1 MENRTDNLE
10 TPKLISFII
19 PCYHSAKTLPFV
31 VEEIERTMQALPQY
45 RTQIVMVNDDPKDGT
60 WSVIQKLCHEKTGR
74 DGICFARN
82 FGQHAA
88 LMAGI
93 RRAQGDILVCL
104 DDDGQTPANE
114 MFKLI
119 DKLEDFDLVFA
130 EYKNKQHSGFRNFG
144 SKVNDLMARWLL
156 SKPKDLKIMSYFA
169 CRRYVVD
176 EVLRY
181 ENPYPYMSGLLLRAT
196 KKVTNVEVNHRER
209 AEGTSGYSLKKLML
223 LWINGFTSF
232 SVKPLRFATFIGFI
246 TAMFGFLFGIYVIIH
261 KFVVPNSLMGWS
273 STMAVLLFLGGMIM
287 LMLGMV
293 GEYVGRIYLSI
304 NRSPQF
310 VIRKKVGFEDEK
322 NGKQ

>member
-1 MENRTDNLE
+1 MD
-10 TPKLISFII
+10 KISFVI
-19 PCYHSAKTLPFV
+19 PCYHSEHTIGGV
-31 VEEIERTMQALPQY
+31 VDEIVSTVTAHGGYDYEIILINDNSPDN
-45 RTQIVMVNDDPKDGT
+45 VMNTITELSKANPRVKGLEL
-60 WSVIQKLCHEKTGR
+60 S
-74 DGICFARN
+74 RN
-82 FGQHAA
+82 FGQHSAI
-88 LMAGI
+88 MAGFTYLT
-93 RRAQGDILVCL
+93 GDIIVCL

-119 DKLEDFDLVFA
+119 DKLDEFDLVFA

-169 CRRYVVD
+169 CKRYVVD

-196 KKVTNVEVNHRER
+196 RKVCNVEVNHRER
-209 AEGTSGYSLKKLML
+209 VEGSSGYSMKKLLL

-232 SVKPLRFATFIGFI
+232 SVKPLRFATFIGFL
-246 TAMFGFLFGIYVIIH
+246 TAAVGFVFGIYVIIH
-261 KFVVPNSLMGWS
+261 KFVVPDSLMGWS
-273 STMAVLLFLGGMIM
+273 STMAAMLFIGGMIM

-310 VIRKKVGFEDEK
+310 VIRKKVGFEDDK
-322 NGKQ
+322 NGQ

>member
-1 MENRTDNLE
+1 MD
-10 TPKLISFII
+10 KISFVI
-19 PCYHSAKTLPFV
+19 PCYHSEHTIGGV
-31 VEEIERTMQALPQY
+31 VDEIVSTVTAHGGYDYEIILINDNSPDN
-45 RTQIVMVNDDPKDGT
+45 VMDTITELSKANPRVKGLEL
-60 WSVIQKLCHEKTGR
+60 S
-74 DGICFARN
+74 RN
-82 FGQHAA
+82 FGQHSAI
-88 LMAGI
+88 MAGFTYLT
-93 RRAQGDILVCL
+93 GDVIVCL

-119 DKLEDFDLVFA
+119 DKLDEFDLVFA

-169 CRRYVVD
+169 CKRYVVD

-196 KKVTNVEVNHRER
+196 RKVCNVEVNHRER
-209 AEGTSGYSLKKLML
+209 VEGRSGYSMKKLLL

-232 SVKPLRFATFIGFI
+232 SVKPLRFATFIGFL
-246 TAMFGFLFGIYVIIH
+246 TAAVGFVFGIYVIIH
-261 KFVVPNSLMGWS
+261 KFVVPDSLMGWS
-273 STMAVLLFLGGMIM
+273 STMAAMLFIGGMIM

-310 VIRKKVGFEDEK
+310 VIRKKVGFEDDK
-322 NGKQ
+322 NGQ

>member
-1 MENRTDNLE
+1 
-10 TPKLISFII
+10 
-19 PCYHSAKTLPFV
+19 
-31 VEEIERTMQALPQY
+31 
-45 RTQIVMVNDDPKDGT
+45 
-60 WSVIQKLCHEKTGR
+60 
-74 DGICFARN
+74 
-82 FGQHAA
+82 
-88 LMAGI
+88 MAGFTYLT
-93 RRAQGDILVCL
+93 GDIVVCL

-114 MFKLI
+114 MFRLI
-119 DKLEDFDLVFA
+119 DKLDSFDLVFA
-130 EYKNKQHSGFRNFG
+130 EYKSKQHSGFRNFG

-169 CRRYVVD
+169 CKRYVVD

-196 KKVTNVEVNHRER
+196 KKVCNVEVDHRER
-209 AEGTSGYSLKKLML
+209 AEGTSGYSLRKLLL

-246 TAMFGFLFGIYVIIH
+246 TAAAGFLFGIYVIIH
-261 KFVVPNSLMGWS
+261 KIVVPDSLLGWS
-273 STMAVLLFLGGMIM
+273 STMAVMLFLGGMIM

-310 VIRKKVGFEDEK
+310 VIRDKIGFEDK
-322 NGKQ
+322 KDGK

>member
-1 MENRTDNLE
+1 MKYME
-10 TPKLISFII
+10 KISFVI
-19 PCYHSAKTLPFV
+19 PCYHSEHTVGGV
-31 VEEIERTMQALPQY
+31 VDEIVQTVTAHGGYDYEIIL
-45 RTQIVMVNDDPKDGT
+45 VNDNSPDN
-60 WSVIQKLCHEKTGR
+60 VIDTITELAKANPHVKGL
-74 DGICFARN
+74 DLSRN
-82 FGQHAA
+82 FGQHSAI
-88 LMAGI
+88 MAGFTYLT
-93 RRAQGDILVCL
+93 GDIVVCL

-144 SKVNDLMARWLL
+144 SKVNDLMARWRL
-156 SKPKDLKIMSYFA
+156 SKPKDSKIMSYFA

>member
-1 MENRTDNLE
+1 ME
-10 TPKLISFII
+10 KISFVI
-19 PCYHSAKTLPFV
+19 PCYRSENTVGSV
-31 VEEIERTMQALPQY
+31 VDEIVGTVTGHGGYDYEIILINDNSPDRVIDTIKALSKANP
-45 RTQIVMVNDDPKDGT
+45 RVKGLDL
-60 WSVIQKLCHEKTGR
+60 S
-74 DGICFARN
+74 RN
-82 FGQHAA
+82 FGQHSAI
-88 LMAGI
+88 MAGFTYLT
-93 RRAQGDILVCL
+93 GDIVVCL

-114 MFKLI
+114 VFKLI
-119 DKLEDFDLVFA
+119 DKLGDFDLVFA

-144 SKVNDLMARWLL
+144 SKVNDMMACWLL

-209 AEGTSGYSLKKLML
+209 FEGSSGYSLKKLLL

-232 SVKPLRFATFIGFI
+232 SVKPLRFATFLGFI
-246 TAMFGFLFGIYVIIH
+246 TAAAGFLFGIYVIIH
-261 KFVVPNSLMGWS
+261 KIIVPESLLGWS

-304 NRSPQF
+304 NRAPQF
-310 VIRKKVGFEDEK
+310 VIRDRIGFEDEK
-322 NGKQ
+322 HG

>member
-1 MENRTDNLE
+1 ME
-10 TPKLISFII
+10 KISFVI
-19 PCYHSAKTLPFV
+19 PCYRSEHTIGGV
-31 VEEIERTMQALPQY
+31 VDEITETVTAHGGYDYEIILINDNSPDN
-45 RTQIVMVNDDPKDGT
+45 VMHAIRELAAANPHVRGLDL
-60 WSVIQKLCHEKTGR
+60 S
-74 DGICFARN
+74 RN
-82 FGQHAA
+82 FGQHSAI
-88 LMAGI
+88 MAGFTYLT
-93 RRAQGDILVCL
+93 GDIVVCL

-114 MFKLI
+114 MFRLI
-119 DKLEDFDLVFA
+119 DKLSDFDLVFA
-130 EYKNKQHSGFRNFG
+130 EYKSKHHSGFRNFG
-144 SKVNDLMARWLL
+144 SKINDLMARWLL

-196 KKVTNVEVNHRER
+196 KKVCNVEVNHRDR
-209 AEGTSGYSLKKLML
+209 AEGTSGYSLKKLLL

-246 TAMFGFLFGIYVIIH
+246 TAIAGFLYGIFIIVN
-261 KFVVPNSLMGWS
+261 KIINPDALLGWS
-273 STMAVLLFLGGMIM
+273 STMAALLFIGGMIM

-310 VIRKKVGFEDEK
+310 VIRDKVGFEDQKHEE
-322 NGKQ
+322 

>member
-1 MENRTDNLE
+1 MD
-10 TPKLISFII
+10 KISFVI
-19 PCYHSAKTLPFV
+19 PCYHSEHTIGGV
-31 VEEIERTMQALPQY
+31 VDEIVSTVTAHGGYDYEIILINDNSPDN
-45 RTQIVMVNDDPKDGT
+45 VMNTITELSKANPCVKGLEL
-60 WSVIQKLCHEKTGR
+60 S
-74 DGICFARN
+74 RN
-82 FGQHAA
+82 FGQHSAI
-88 LMAGI
+88 MAGFTYLT
-93 RRAQGDILVCL
+93 GDIIVCL

-119 DKLEDFDLVFA
+119 DKLDEFDLVFA

-169 CRRYVVD
+169 CKRYVVD

-196 KKVTNVEVNHRER
+196 RKVCNVEVNHRER
-209 AEGTSGYSLKKLML
+209 VEGSSGYSMKKLLL

-232 SVKPLRFATFIGFI
+232 SVKPLRFATLIGFL
-246 TAMFGFLFGIYVIIH
+246 TAAVGFVFGIYVIIH
-261 KFVVPNSLMGWS
+261 KFVVPDSLMGWS
-273 STMAVLLFLGGMIM
+273 STMAAMLFIGGMIM

-310 VIRKKVGFEDEK
+310 VIRRKVGFEDDK
-322 NGKQ
+322 NGQ

>member
-1 MENRTDNLE
+1 MD
-10 TPKLISFII
+10 KISFVI
-19 PCYHSAKTLPFV
+19 PCYHSEHTIGGV
-31 VEEIERTMQALPQY
+31 VDEIVSTVTAHGGYDYEIILINDNSPDN
-45 RTQIVMVNDDPKDGT
+45 VMDTITELSKANPRVKGLEL
-60 WSVIQKLCHEKTGR
+60 S
-74 DGICFARN
+74 RN
-82 FGQHAA
+82 FGQHSAI
-88 LMAGI
+88 MAGFTYLT
-93 RRAQGDILVCL
+93 GDIIVCL

-119 DKLEDFDLVFA
+119 DKLDEFDLVFA

-169 CRRYVVD
+169 CKRYVVD

-196 KKVTNVEVNHRER
+196 RKVCNVEVNHRER
-209 AEGTSGYSLKKLML
+209 VEGRSGYSMKKLLL

-232 SVKPLRFATFIGFI
+232 SVKPLRFATFIGFL
-246 TAMFGFLFGIYVIIH
+246 TAAVGFVFGIYVIIH
-261 KFVVPNSLMGWS
+261 KFVVPDSLMGWS
-273 STMAVLLFLGGMIM
+273 STMAAMLFIGGMIM

-310 VIRKKVGFEDEK
+310 VIRKKVGFEDDK
-322 NGKQ
+322 NGQ

>member
-1 MENRTDNLE
+1 MD
-10 TPKLISFII
+10 KISFVI
-19 PCYHSAKTLPFV
+19 PCYHSEHTIGGV
-31 VEEIERTMQALPQY
+31 VDEIVSTVTAHGGYDYEIILINDNSPDN
-45 RTQIVMVNDDPKDGT
+45 VMDTITELSKANPRVKGLEL
-60 WSVIQKLCHEKTGR
+60 S
-74 DGICFARN
+74 RN
-82 FGQHAA
+82 FGQHSAI
-88 LMAGI
+88 MAGFTYLT
-93 RRAQGDILVCL
+93 GDIIVCL

-119 DKLEDFDLVFA
+119 DKLDEFDLVFA

-169 CRRYVVD
+169 CKRYVVD

-196 KKVTNVEVNHRER
+196 RKVCNVEVNHRER
-209 AEGTSGYSLKKLML
+209 VEGSSGYSMKKLLL

-232 SVKPLRFATFIGFI
+232 SVKPLRFATFIGFL
-246 TAMFGFLFGIYVIIH
+246 TAAVGFVFGIYVIIH
-261 KFVVPNSLMGWS
+261 KFVVPDSLMGWS
-273 STMAVLLFLGGMIM
+273 STMAAMLFIGGMIM

-310 VIRKKVGFEDEK
+310 VIRKKVGFEDDK
-322 NGKQ
+322 NGQ

>member
-1 MENRTDNLE
+1 ME
-10 TPKLISFII
+10 KISFVI
-19 PCYHSAKTLPFV
+19 PCYRSEHTIGGV
-31 VEEIERTMQALPQY
+31 VDEITSTVTAHGGYDYEIIL
-45 RTQIVMVNDDPKDGT
+45 VNDNSPDKVMDVISSLSEKDPHVKGLDL
-60 WSVIQKLCHEKTGR
+60 S
-74 DGICFARN
+74 RN
-82 FGQHAA
+82 FGQHSAI
-88 LMAGI
+88 MAGFTYLT
-93 RRAQGDILVCL
+93 GDIVVCL
-104 DDDGQTPANE
+104 DDDGQTPADE

-119 DKLEDFDLVFA
+119 DKLDDFDLVFA
-130 EYKNKQHSGFRNFG
+130 EYKSKQHSGFRNFG
-144 SKVNDLMARWLL
+144 SKVNDKMACWLL

-169 CRRYVVD
+169 CKRYVTD

-209 AEGTSGYSLKKLML
+209 AEGSSGYSLKKLLL

-232 SVKPLRFATFIGFI
+232 SVKPLRFATFLGFLTAAVGFI
-246 TAMFGFLFGIYVIIH
+246 FGIYVIIH
-261 KFVVPNSLMGWS
+261 KLVVPESLMGWS

-310 VIRKKVGFEDEK
+310 VIRRKVGFEDGK
-322 NGKQ
+322 NGK

>member
-1 MENRTDNLE
+1 MKDME
-10 TPKLISFII
+10 KISFVI
-19 PCYHSAKTLPFV
+19 PCYHSEHTVGGV
-31 VEEIERTMQALPQY
+31 VDEIVTTVTAHGGYDYEIIL
-45 RTQIVMVNDDPKDGT
+45 VNDSSPDNVMNTITELSKANPRVKGLDL
-60 WSVIQKLCHEKTGR
+60 S
-74 DGICFARN
+74 RN
-82 FGQHAA
+82 FGQHSAI
-88 LMAGI
+88 MAGFTYLT
-93 RRAQGDILVCL
+93 GDIVVCL

-114 MFKLI
+114 MFTLI
-119 DKLEDFDLVFA
+119 DKLSEFDLVFA

-209 AEGTSGYSLKKLML
+209 VEGSSGYSLKKLLL

-246 TAMFGFLFGIYVIIH
+246 TAVFGFLFGIYVIIH
-261 KFVVPNSLMGWS
+261 KFVNPNALMGWS

-322 NGKQ
+322 NGK

>member
-1 MENRTDNLE
+1 MD
-10 TPKLISFII
+10 KISFVI
-19 PCYHSAKTLPFV
+19 PCYHSEHTIGGV
-31 VEEIERTMQALPQY
+31 VDEIVSTVTAHGGYDYEIILINDNSPDN
-45 RTQIVMVNDDPKDGT
+45 VMNTITELSKANPRVKGLEL
-60 WSVIQKLCHEKTGR
+60 S
-74 DGICFARN
+74 RN
-82 FGQHAA
+82 FGQHSAI
-88 LMAGI
+88 MAGFTYLT
-93 RRAQGDILVCL
+93 GDIIVCL

-119 DKLEDFDLVFA
+119 DKLDEFDLVFA

-169 CRRYVVD
+169 CKRYVVD

-196 KKVTNVEVNHRER
+196 RKVCNVEVNHRER
-209 AEGTSGYSLKKLML
+209 VEGSSGYSMKKLLL

-232 SVKPLRFATFIGFI
+232 SVKPLRFATFIGFL
-246 TAMFGFLFGIYVIIH
+246 TAAVGFVFGIYVIIH
-261 KFVVPNSLMGWS
+261 KFVVPDSLMGWS
-273 STMAVLLFLGGMIM
+273 STMAAMLFIGGMIM

-310 VIRKKVGFEDEK
+310 VIRRKVGFEDDK
-322 NGKQ
+322 NGQ

>member
-1 MENRTDNLE
+1 ME
-10 TPKLISFII
+10 KISFVI
-19 PCYHSAKTLPFV
+19 PCYRSENTVGSV
-31 VEEIERTMQALPQY
+31 VDEIVGTVTGHGGYDYEIILINDNSPDRVIDTIKALSKANP
-45 RTQIVMVNDDPKDGT
+45 RVKGLDL
-60 WSVIQKLCHEKTGR
+60 S
-74 DGICFARN
+74 RN
-82 FGQHAA
+82 FGQHSAI
-88 LMAGI
+88 MAGFTYLT
-93 RRAQGDILVCL
+93 GDIVVCL

-114 MFKLI
+114 VFKLI
-119 DKLEDFDLVFA
+119 DKLGDFDLVFA

-144 SKVNDLMARWLL
+144 SKVNDMMACWLL

-209 AEGTSGYSLKKLML
+209 VEGSSGYSLKKLLL

-232 SVKPLRFATFIGFI
+232 SVKPLRFATFLGFI
-246 TAMFGFLFGIYVIIH
+246 TAVAGFLFGIYVIIH
-261 KFVVPNSLMGWS
+261 KIIVPESLLGWS

-304 NRSPQF
+304 NRAPQF
-310 VIRKKVGFEDEK
+310 VIRDRIGFEDEK
-322 NGKQ
+322 HG

>member
-1 MENRTDNLE
+1 MD
-10 TPKLISFII
+10 KISFVI
-19 PCYHSAKTLPFV
+19 PCYHSEHTIGGV
-31 VEEIERTMQALPQY
+31 VDEIVSTVTAHGGYDYEIILINDNSPDN
-45 RTQIVMVNDDPKDGT
+45 VMDTITELSKANPRVKGLEL
-60 WSVIQKLCHEKTGR
+60 S
-74 DGICFARN
+74 RN
-82 FGQHAA
+82 FGQHSAI
-88 LMAGI
+88 MAGFTYLT
-93 RRAQGDILVCL
+93 GDVIVCL

-119 DKLEDFDLVFA
+119 DKLDEFDLVFA

-169 CRRYVVD
+169 CKRYVVD

-196 KKVTNVEVNHRER
+196 RKVCNVEVNHRER
-209 AEGTSGYSLKKLML
+209 VEGSSGYSMKKLLL

-232 SVKPLRFATFIGFI
+232 SVKPLRFATFIGFL
-246 TAMFGFLFGIYVIIH
+246 TAAVGFVFGIYVIIH

-273 STMAVLLFLGGMIM
+273 STMAAMLFIGGMIM

-310 VIRKKVGFEDEK
+310 VIRKKVGFEDDK
-322 NGKQ
+322 NGQ

>member
-1 MENRTDNLE
+1 MD
-10 TPKLISFII
+10 KISFVI
-19 PCYHSAKTLPFV
+19 PCYHSEHTIGGV
-31 VEEIERTMQALPQY
+31 VDEIVSTVTAHGGYDYEIILINDNSPDN
-45 RTQIVMVNDDPKDGT
+45 VMNTITELSKANPRVKGLEL
-60 WSVIQKLCHEKTGR
+60 S
-74 DGICFARN
+74 RN
-82 FGQHAA
+82 FGQHSAI
-88 LMAGI
+88 MAGFTYLT
-93 RRAQGDILVCL
+93 GDIIVCL

-119 DKLEDFDLVFA
+119 DKLDEFDLVFA

-169 CRRYVVD
+169 CKRYVVD

-196 KKVTNVEVNHRER
+196 RKVCNVEVNHRER
-209 AEGTSGYSLKKLML
+209 VEGSSGYSMKKLLL

-232 SVKPLRFATFIGFI
+232 SVKPLRIATFIGFL
-246 TAMFGFLFGIYVIIH
+246 TAAVGFVFGIYVIIH
-261 KFVVPNSLMGWS
+261 KFVVPDSLMGWS
-273 STMAVLLFLGGMIM
+273 STMAAMLFIGGMIM

-310 VIRKKVGFEDEK
+310 VIRKKVGFEDDK
-322 NGKQ
+322 NGQ

>member
-1 MENRTDNLE
+1 MD
-10 TPKLISFII
+10 KISFVI
-19 PCYHSAKTLPFV
+19 PCYHSEHTIGGV
-31 VEEIERTMQALPQY
+31 VDEIVSTVTAHGGYDYEIILINDNSPDN
-45 RTQIVMVNDDPKDGT
+45 VMNTITELSKANPRVKGLEL
-60 WSVIQKLCHEKTGR
+60 S
-74 DGICFARN
+74 RN
-82 FGQHAA
+82 FGQHSAI
-88 LMAGI
+88 MAGFTYLT
-93 RRAQGDILVCL
+93 GDVIVCL

-119 DKLEDFDLVFA
+119 DKLDEFDLVFA

-169 CRRYVVD
+169 CKRYVVD

-196 KKVTNVEVNHRER
+196 RKVCNVEVNHRER
-209 AEGTSGYSLKKLML
+209 VEGSSGYSMKKLLL

-232 SVKPLRFATFIGFI
+232 SVKPLRFATFIGFL
-246 TAMFGFLFGIYVIIH
+246 TAAVGFVFGIYVIIH
-261 KFVVPNSLMGWS
+261 KFVVPDSLMGWS
-273 STMAVLLFLGGMIM
+273 STMAAMLFIGGMIM

-310 VIRKKVGFEDEK
+310 VIRRKVGFEDDK
-322 NGKQ
+322 NGQ

>member
-1 MENRTDNLE
+1 ME
-10 TPKLISFII
+10 KISFVI
-19 PCYHSAKTLPFV
+19 PCYRSEHTVGGV
-31 VEEIERTMQALPQY
+31 VDEIVQTVTAHGGFDYEIIL
-45 RTQIVMVNDDPKDGT
+45 VNDNSPDN
-60 WSVIQKLCHEKTGR
+60 VINTITELSKANPHVKGL
-74 DGICFARN
+74 DLSRN
-82 FGQHAA
+82 FGQHSAI
-88 LMAGI
+88 MAGFTYLT
-93 RRAQGDILVCL
+93 GDIVVCL

-119 DKLEDFDLVFA
+119 DKLKDFDLVFA
-130 EYKNKQHSGFRNFG
+130 EYKTKQHSGFRNFG

-209 AEGTSGYSLKKLML
+209 AEGTSGYSLKKLLL

-246 TAMFGFLFGIYVIIH
+246 TAAFGFLFGIYVIIH

>member
-1 MENRTDNLE
+1 ME
-10 TPKLISFII
+10 KISFVI
-19 PCYHSAKTLPFV
+19 PCYHSENTVGGV
-31 VEEIERTMQALPQY
+31 VDEIVETVTAHGGYDYEIIL
-45 RTQIVMVNDDPKDGT
+45 VNDNSPDN
-60 WSVIQKLCHEKTGR
+60 VIQTIKELAAANPHVKGL
-74 DGICFARN
+74 DLSRN
-82 FGQHAA
+82 FGQHSAI
-88 LMAGI
+88 MAGFTYLT
-93 RRAQGDILVCL
+93 GDIVVCL

-114 MFKLI
+114 MFRLI
-119 DKLEDFDLVFA
+119 DKLDSFDLVFA
-130 EYKNKQHSGFRNFG
+130 EYKSKQHSGFRNFG

-169 CRRYVVD
+169 CKRYVID

-196 KKVTNVEVNHRER
+196 KKVCNVEVDHRER
-209 AEGTSGYSLKKLML
+209 AEGTSGYSLRKLLL

-246 TAMFGFLFGIYVIIH
+246 TAVAGFLFGIYVIIH
-261 KFVVPNSLMGWS
+261 KIVVPDSLLGWS
-273 STMAVLLFLGGMIM
+273 STMAVMLFLGGMIM

-310 VIRKKVGFEDEK
+310 VIRDKIGFEDK
-322 NGKQ
+322 KDGK

>member
-1 MENRTDNLE
+1 MD
-10 TPKLISFII
+10 KISFVI
-19 PCYHSAKTLPFV
+19 PCYHSEHTIGGV
-31 VEEIERTMQALPQY
+31 VDEIVSTVTAHGGYDYEIILINDNSPDN
-45 RTQIVMVNDDPKDGT
+45 VMDTITELSKANPRVKGLEL
-60 WSVIQKLCHEKTGR
+60 S
-74 DGICFARN
+74 RN
-82 FGQHAA
+82 FGQHSAI
-88 LMAGI
+88 MAGFTYLT
-93 RRAQGDILVCL
+93 GDIIVCL

-119 DKLEDFDLVFA
+119 DKLDEFDLVFA

-169 CRRYVVD
+169 CKRYVVD

-181 ENPYPYMSGLLLRAT
+181 ENPYPDMSGLLLRAT
-196 KKVTNVEVNHRER
+196 RKVCNVEVNHRER
-209 AEGTSGYSLKKLML
+209 VEGSSGYSMKKLLL

-232 SVKPLRFATFIGFI
+232 SVKPLRFATFIGFL
-246 TAMFGFLFGIYVIIH
+246 TAAVGFVFGIYVIIH
-261 KFVVPNSLMGWS
+261 KFVVPDSLMGWS
-273 STMAVLLFLGGMIM
+273 STMAAMLFIGGMIM

-310 VIRKKVGFEDEK
+310 VIRKKVGFEDDK
-322 NGKQ
+322 NGQ

>member
-1 MENRTDNLE
+1 ME
-10 TPKLISFII
+10 KISFVI
-19 PCYHSAKTLPFV
+19 PCYHSENTVGGV
-31 VEEIERTMQALPQY
+31 VDEIVETVTAHGGYDYEIIL
-45 RTQIVMVNDDPKDGT
+45 VNDNSPDN
-60 WSVIQKLCHEKTGR
+60 VIQTIKELAAANPHVKGL
-74 DGICFARN
+74 DLSRN
-82 FGQHAA
+82 FGQHSAI
-88 LMAGI
+88 MAGFTYLT
-93 RRAQGDILVCL
+93 GDIVVCL

-114 MFKLI
+114 MFRLI
-119 DKLEDFDLVFA
+119 DKLDSFDLVFA
-130 EYKNKQHSGFRNFG
+130 EYKSKQHSGFRNFG

-169 CRRYVVD
+169 CKRYVID

-196 KKVTNVEVNHRER
+196 KKVCNVEVDHRER
-209 AEGTSGYSLKKLML
+209 AEGTSGYSLRKLLL

-246 TAMFGFLFGIYVIIH
+246 TAAAGFLFGIYVIIH
-261 KFVVPNSLMGWS
+261 KIVVPDSLLGWS
-273 STMAVLLFLGGMIM
+273 STMAVMLFLGGMIM

-310 VIRKKVGFEDEK
+310 VIRDKIGFEDK
-322 NGKQ
+322 KDGK

>member
-1 MENRTDNLE
+1 ME
-10 TPKLISFII
+10 KISFVI
-19 PCYHSAKTLPFV
+19 PCYHSENTVGGV
-31 VEEIERTMQALPQY
+31 VDEIVETVTAHGGYDYEIIL
-45 RTQIVMVNDDPKDGT
+45 VNDNSPDN
-60 WSVIQKLCHEKTGR
+60 VIQTIKELAAANPHVKGL
-74 DGICFARN
+74 DLSRN
-82 FGQHAA
+82 FGQHSAI
-88 LMAGI
+88 MAGFTYLT
-93 RRAQGDILVCL
+93 GDIVVCL

-114 MFKLI
+114 MFRLI
-119 DKLEDFDLVFA
+119 DKLDSFDLVFA

-169 CRRYVVD
+169 CKRYVID

-196 KKVTNVEVNHRER
+196 KKVCNVEVDHRER
-209 AEGTSGYSLKKLML
+209 AEGTSGYSLRKLLL

-246 TAMFGFLFGIYVIIH
+246 TAAAGFLFGIYVIIH
-261 KFVVPNSLMGWS
+261 KIVVPDSLLGWS
-273 STMAVLLFLGGMIM
+273 STMAVMLFLGGMIM

-310 VIRKKVGFEDEK
+310 VIRDKIGFEDK
-322 NGKQ
+322 KDGK